1 MFDRKLPLWYQLAE
15 MLRTDIRAGQ
25 LPAGARVP
33 PEVELARRHD
43 VSVVTVRRAL
53 RPLEEEGLI
62 SRRRGRGTFV
72 SPDRHPRRELRLMGS
87 VESVMA
93 QPFSEETEVLAQG
106 LAPVPASLGGVF
118 AAEREVGVFRRL
130 CREQGEPLSYALDH
144 VLPEYASQIDAALL
158 RRYPM
163 LTILRDV
170 LGVKLSHAQMS
181 IEAQRATQEIGGALG
196 VDVMSPVLFFAG
208 VVFDQR
214 QRVVDVAWIYYRADR
229 FTFTL
234 DLDVTARSA
243 RPDPGPLTIPARE
256 A

>member
-1 MFDRKLPLWYQLAE
+1 MFNRKLPLWYQLAE

-33 PEVELARRHD
+33 PEVELARRHE
-43 VSVVTVRRAL
+43 VSVVTVRQ
-53 RPLEEEGLI
+53 EEGLI
-62 SRRRGRGTFV
+62 SRQRGRGTFV
-72 SPDRHPRRELRLMGS
+72 SPDRHPRQELRLMGS
-87 VESVMA
+87 VESVIA
-93 QPFSEETEVLAQG
+93 QQFSEETEVLEQG

-118 AAEREVGVFRRL
+118 GAEREVGFFRRL
-130 CREQGEPLSYALDH
+130 RRERGEPLSYALNH

-163 LTILRDV
+163 LKILRDV
-170 LGVKLSHAQMS
+170 LGVKLSHVQMS
-181 IEAQRATQEIGGALG
+181 IEAQRATQEIGDALG
-196 VDVMSPVLFFAG
+196 VDVMSPVLFFSG

-234 DLDVTARSA
+234 GLDVSR
-243 RPDPGPLTIPARE
+243 
-256 A
+256 